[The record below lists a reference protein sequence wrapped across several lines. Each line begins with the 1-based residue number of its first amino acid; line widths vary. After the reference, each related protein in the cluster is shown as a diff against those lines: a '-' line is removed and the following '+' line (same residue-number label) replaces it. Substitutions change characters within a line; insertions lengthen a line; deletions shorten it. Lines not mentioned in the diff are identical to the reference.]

1 MISINS
7 EDHIMLYIY
16 LPLIVVFFHIYTT
29 VENNEA
35 HTHTH
40 TILLVV
46 NSSSVQV
53 YLIVLFYQIVV
64 LLPLAVDSV
73 P

>member
-1 MISINS
+1 
-7 EDHIMLYIY
+7 MLYIY

-40 TILLVV
+40 NLTGCKFLFSTGVSDSFVLS
-46 NSSSVQV
+46 NSRTSSISCGFCS
-53 YLIVLFYQIVV
+53 LIPSTSLHNN
-64 LLPLAVDSV
+64 
-73 P
+73 